1 MDHRTFRMTEPLA
14 VPISEAVRLSS
25 IGRSTLY
32 LKIREGELPTIKMG
46 RRRLVPMNALR
57 ALLDAHT
64 KVAA

>member
-1 MDHRTFRMTEPLA
+1 MTEPLA

-46 RRRLVPMNALR
+46 RRTLVSMSALR
-57 ALLDAHT
+57 ALLDSHT